1 MKDKALVVTVPMLTR
16 RMQLLLCCVQPC
28 GNSTSGASAAT
39 GDCTC
44 PLTASGFPAVLL
56 EHDAGGA
63 QLPAKSCSQCAAGEY
78 VFATAAA
85 TAGGVSYSA
94 DAYTCV
100 SCPGDHMSFDA
111 TGACVCDAGYS
122 QVGVAAVGPLSC
134 VEAALVNDVSAWT
147 VAAAAVVNYWD
158 VAAVSSGTGRKR
170 RGGSGTV
177 APSSTQVSS

>member
-1 MKDKALVVTVPMLTR
+1 M
-16 RMQLLLCCVQPC
+16 QPC

-56 EHDAGGA
+56 EEDAGGA
-63 QLPAKSCSQCAAGEY
+63 QLPAKSCSKCAAGEY

-85 TAGGVSYSA
+85 SAGGVSYAA

-100 SCPGDHMSFDA
+100 SCPGEHMSFDA
-111 TGACVCDAGYS
+111 TGACVCAAGYS

-134 VEAALVNDVSAWT
+134 IDAALVNDVSAWT

-158 VAAVSSGTGRKR
+158 VAAVESSTGRKR
-170 RGGSGTV
+170 KRGGSTV
-177 APSSTQVSS
+177 APSSTQVRS